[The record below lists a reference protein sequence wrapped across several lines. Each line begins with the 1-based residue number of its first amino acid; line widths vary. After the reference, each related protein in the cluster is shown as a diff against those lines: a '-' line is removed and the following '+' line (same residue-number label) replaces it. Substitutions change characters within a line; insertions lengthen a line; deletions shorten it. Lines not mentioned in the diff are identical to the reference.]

1 MSDVEGS
8 GRHWTAN
15 ASAMGK
21 AVQVLDHAVGTAVEH
36 HGGFVLKQRGEGD
49 SHFAVFNSPSEAVM
63 AAGALHSLLDRASAT
78 DNIDLRVRVGVHLGE
93 ARATGN
99 DYYGLAVNQT
109 ARLRS
114 VAHGGQTVLSRA
126 AAAIAEPTL
135 AAGVRLRSLGYH
147 RLRDFP
153 RIEEVFQATAVGAR
167 DSFPPLRTG
176 ATRSPAVLAVV
187 LVDICGASAA
197 ARSGPGPVD
206 VIALQRGW
214 ATLLREVSVQHSCA
228 ALKLLGDGCLAAFE
242 DPLDARAF
250 ASAIAV
256 AVAKSGLQVR
266 VGMDAGR
273 VEVIDGEVVGEA
285 VLAAAELCRHA
296 DAGQVLTTPALRDLL
311 GTAATARPAG
321 PYTLRSLER
330 TIQLFEL

>member
-1 MSDVEGS
+1 MSDDRVAERSSCLPSGVVTFLMSDVEGS

-21 AVQVLDHAVGTAVEH
+21 AVKVLDHAVGTAVEH

-49 SHFAVFNSPSEAVM
+49 SHFAVFNSPSEAVL
-63 AAGALHSLLDRASAT
+63 AAGVLHSLLDRTSAT

-114 VAHGGQTVLSRA
+114 VAHGGQTVLSRV

-153 RIEEVFQATAVGAR
+153 RHRRGVSGHSR
-167 DSFPPLRTG
+167 RRT
-176 ATRSPAVLAVV
+176 
-187 LVDICGASAA
+187 
-197 ARSGPGPVD
+197 
-206 VIALQRGW
+206 
-214 ATLLREVSVQHSCA
+214 
-228 ALKLLGDGCLAAFE
+228 
-242 DPLDARAF
+242 
-250 ASAIAV
+250 
-256 AVAKSGLQVR
+256 
-266 VGMDAGR
+266 
-273 VEVIDGEVVGEA
+273 
-285 VLAAAELCRHA
+285 
-296 DAGQVLTTPALRDLL
+296 
-311 GTAATARPAG
+311 
-321 PYTLRSLER
+321 
-330 TIQLFEL
+330 